1 MSGTDT
7 AILGIKLAFSLAAVI
22 LILVVVVRPVVRM
35 LRTKPE
41 FLDAFQQMNQM
52 PIEEDEE
59 FQIPVDGEKPDRM
72 TMLDEARADPNKTA
86 MMVSRWLKD
95 KK

>member
-35 LRTKPE
+35 LRTKPD

-59 FQIPVDGEKPDRM
+59 FQIPVDGAKPDRM
-72 TMLDEARADPNKTA
+72 TMLEEARADPNKTA

>member
-35 LRTKPE
+35 LRTKPD

-59 FQIPVDGEKPDRM
+59 FQIPVDGGKPDRGA
-72 TMLDEARADPNKTA
+72 MLEEARADPNKTA